1 MRMLVLMPH
10 YCRRTA
16 PSDAAPGMYG
26 SESGDIAARAR
37 QVERAISALH
47 QHLGRRQLLASR
59 NAAAANEDAT
69 VELDVV
75 IVTTPD
81 QHLVDLLPRHLFIH
95 AMTDKEP
102 RALGFVCHELMRDNI
117 GRYDWY
123 AFMEDDLEI
132 TDGLFLQKLTWF
144 GQQFGPSALLQPN
157 RFEVASDLA
166 TNKLYI
172 DGNTTRPE
180 LSALFQD
187 ITVRPRLEAEALGR
201 TYAFQRVEN
210 PHSGC
215 FFLTAQ
221 QLERVAHSPVF
232 GTPSADFFGPL
243 ETAATL
249 TVMSAFDVYKPARE
263 NANFLEIHHTGRRF
277 LMPATPWAGTV
288 QTAAAFPDA
297 ETAEPVSPP
306 EPDHAE
312 PEASIIE
319 PEPGVDMAPEL
330 DPASASPLPSR
341 EGSGEGKPREPA

>member
-10 YCRRTA
+10 YCRRIA

-37 QVERAISALH
+37 QVERAITALH
-47 QHLGRRQLLASR
+47 QHLGRRQLLAAR
-59 NAAAANEDAT
+59 TTVPANEAST
-69 VELDVV
+69 VDLDVV
-75 IVTTPD
+75 VVTTPD

-132 TDGLFLQKLTWF
+132 TDGLFLQKLAWF

-157 RFEVASDLA
+157 RFEVAPDLA
-166 TNKLYI
+166 TAKLYI

-180 LSALFQD
+180 LSAQFQD
-187 ITVRPRLEAEALGR
+187 ITIRPRLEAELFGH
-201 TYAFQRVEN
+201 TYAFQRVDN
-210 PHSGC
+210 VHSGC

-221 QLERVAHSPVF
+221 QLERVATSPVF

-263 NANFLEIHHTGRRF
+263 NANFLEVHHTGRRF
-277 LMPATPWAGTV
+277 LVPGSPWAGTIQQV
-288 QTAAAFPDA
+288 
-297 ETAEPVSPP
+297 PP
-306 EPDHAE
+306 ARPRAVR
-312 PEASIIE
+312 ARAGRAGAGGGGA
-319 PEPGVDMAPEL
+319 PG
-330 DPASASPLPSR
+330 
-341 EGSGEGKPREPA
+341 GSGNPPPRSGRTRRPWKSRTRRRSLPT